1 MSQLNSLA
9 SSRQMGCVHIFFHV
23 LSCRLLLSF
32 TILWSISLF
41 STLYA
46 CFASVPSYLHAS
58 SSPGTGL
65 ILFFPGRRL
74 PVDSMSASHQET
86 AMEQDSTKGHHG
98 IRRGRVDV

>member
-9 SSRQMGCVHIFFHV
+9 SNRQMGCVHIFFHV

-58 SSPGTGL
+58 
-65 ILFFPGRRL
+65 
-74 PVDSMSASHQET
+74 
-86 AMEQDSTKGHHG
+86 
-98 IRRGRVDV
+98 